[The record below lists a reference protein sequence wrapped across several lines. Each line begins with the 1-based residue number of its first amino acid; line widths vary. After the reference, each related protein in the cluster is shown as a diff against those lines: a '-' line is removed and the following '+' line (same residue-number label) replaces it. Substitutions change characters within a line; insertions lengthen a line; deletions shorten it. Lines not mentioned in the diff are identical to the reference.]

1 MKALTGLPPSAYL
14 KTTEEAKIPLVV
26 LERLVHELE
35 AGATPAYI
43 SHYRQ
48 DISGGLDELR
58 IRFIEERLQQF
69 LELEERRIT
78 VLTSAGQQDRLTPE
92 LRMEIESAT
101 DRWELE
107 DLYLPFK
114 PKRESPATVARKQGL
129 EELASRLDAQQ
140 SEDRDINALA
150 AGYLKPDAGIT
161 TPAEALRG
169 AREIIAQSWSEDT
182 AVRRGLRPILRQ
194 SARIVV
200 HGDSP
205 AGAVKGKY
213 KNLLGYQARLGKV
226 AWRQMMA
233 LRRAVQEIGLRYEIA
248 LPENRV
254 VSYLIDTKITTDSPE
269 LKLQLGAVA
278 ARALEAYL
286 APAFAK
292 ELLQV
297 LNERCDR
304 EAVESFQKNL
314 RKVLMTP
321 PAGHIGVVGL
331 ETGRP
336 GGWRAAVINSQ
347 GEFVEGAIVHREGGL
362 PDNSA
367 NGKPVASEPESKTE
381 EGADVAAAEAA
392 SSEDVPVS
400 VAEETPPATETQSD
414 SEPAE
419 QEAQPAGAVAQPGVE
434 AQSAEPDGGQPDSA
448 APDNTEAESPETV
461 AAEPAAAEPE
471 TIETISTSDEV
482 SSEEAPQ
489 PEAVES
495 AAASEAPAAEVP
507 ESPSAKAPAAEDPA
521 AESRPG
527 KPLPKANKNSSRESM
542 TPLADLLRRHEVGA
556 IVMAGSPG
564 IRQVERLVRG
574 AIREAGRKDVFWTTV
589 NEAGSWIYA
598 TSKTARRDMPNTS
611 LAQRSA
617 ACLAKRLQDPL
628 AAVAHLDQRTL
639 GLGQFHQSVD
649 PRKLREGLRSTL
661 ESTVHAVGIDL
672 NTAPLD
678 LLALAPGMTERL
690 AKRVVEHRRKNGPFT
705 KREQLGSVS
714 GLSKRIYKQAVGFT
728 RVYGGEIPLDATG
741 IHPEQYLVAEKIL
754 AAAGISAA
762 EALDKAEA
770 LDAVSLEELQ
780 SLEFPLDVLK
790 GIVRQLKPSV
800 RKPRGEFIRP
810 VQEVELRT
818 AEELTG
824 GKKIEGVVTNVAA
837 FGAFVDIG
845 ADQDGLVHISRMSD
859 KFVKDPKV
867 AVKVGDRVE
876 VYVVA
881 VDEGCKRISLSMRD
895 PAAAAAQRPG
905 RTRVDARKS
914 ADGQPRRRK
923 EPRRET
929 KAIRRSFGPTDKE
942 RLREEQD
949 IKKLS
954 LDEKLALLQSK
965 YRTKV

>member
-1 MKALTGLPPSAYL
+1 M
-14 KTTEEAKIPLVV
+14 V
-26 LERLVHELE
+26 
-35 AGATPAYI
+35 
-43 SHYRQ
+43 
-48 DISGGLDELR
+48 
-58 IRFIEERLQQF
+58 
-69 LELEERRIT
+69 
-78 VLTSAGQQDRLTPE
+78 
-92 LRMEIESAT
+92 
-101 DRWELE
+101 
-107 DLYLPFK
+107 
-114 PKRESPATVARKQGL
+114 
-129 EELASRLDAQQ
+129 
-140 SEDRDINALA
+140 
-150 AGYLKPDAGIT
+150 
-161 TPAEALRG
+161 
-169 AREIIAQSWSEDT
+169 
-182 AVRRGLRPILRQ
+182 VRRGLRPVLRQ
-194 SARIVV
+194 HARIVV
-200 HGDSP
+200 SGDSP
-205 AGAVKGKY
+205 AGAAKGKY

-254 VSYLIDTKITTDSPE
+254 VSYLIDTKVTTDSPA
-269 LKLQLGAVA
+269 LRLQLGAVA

-286 APAFAK
+286 APAFVK

-304 EAVESFQKNL
+304 EAVEAFQKNL

-321 PAGHIGVVGL
+321 PAGPIGVLGL

-362 PDNSA
+362 PETAA
-367 NGKPVASEPESKTE
+367 NGKPADSEPQAKAE
-381 EGADVAAAEAA
+381 EGADVATAEAA
-392 SSEDVPVS
+392 PSEDAPAT
-400 VAEETPPATETQSD
+400 AEAPPATETQSD
-414 SEPAE
+414 SAPAA
-419 QEAQPAGAVAQPGVE
+419 QETQPTDGAAQPEV
-434 AQSAEPDGGQPDSA
+434 QSSDSDSSESDSA
-448 APDNTEAESPETV
+448 APDSTEAESPETTV
-461 AAEPAAAEPE
+461 AEAAVTEEPVAAEPE
-471 TIETISTSDEV
+471 TTEATATNEETPSEV
-482 SSEEAPQ
+482 AEK

-507 ESPSAKAPAAEDPA
+507 EQPVSETAAEAPV
-521 AESRPG
+521 AESKPG
-527 KPLPKANKNSSRESM
+527 KPLPNANKNANKEAARESM

-611 LAQRSA
+611 VAQRSA

-628 AAVAHLDQRTL
+628 AAVAHLDPRTL

-649 PRKLREGLRSTL
+649 PRKLREGLRGTL

-672 NTAPLD
+672 NAAPID

-705 KREQLGSVS
+705 KREQLGNVS

-728 RVYGGEIPLDATG
+728 RVYDGETALDATG
-741 IHPEQYLVAEKIL
+741 IHPDQYPVAEKIL
-754 AAAGISAA
+754 AAAGIAAA
-762 EALDKAEA
+762 EALEKPDA
-770 LDAVSLEELQ
+770 LDAVALEELQ
-780 SLEFPLDVLK
+780 STEFPLDVLK
-790 GIVRQLKPSV
+790 GIVRQLKPTV
-800 RKPRGEFIRP
+800 RKPRGEFVRP
-810 VQEVELRT
+810 KQEVELRT

-859 KFVKDPKV
+859 KFVKDPKA

-881 VDEGCKRISLSMRD
+881 VDEGGKRISLSMRD
-895 PAAAAAQRPG
+895 PAAVTQRPG

-914 ADGQPRRRK
+914 AEGQPRRRRK
-923 EPRRET
+923 EPLRET
-929 KAIRRSFGPTDKE
+929 KAIRRTFGPTDKE
-942 RLREEQD
+942 KLREERD
-949 IKKLS
+949 MKKLS